1 MKVKHNGHELNVI
14 VSKKPFAE
22 YVEFY
27 EMDGEWYASLETYF
41 PDNPLLGAI
50 WIETGGTKEELAA
63 LIPNILKKTDR
74 FYDVKIGRF
83 TTKYQMYELV

>member
-1 MKVKHNGHELNVI
+1 MKVKHNSRELNVI
-14 VSKKPFAE
+14 VGKDPFAE

-74 FYDVKIGRF
+74 FYEVKNGHF
-83 TTKYQMYELV
+83 TTRYNMYEII